1 MADTVEHPT
10 PPEGGTQQNQA
21 HQNED
26 RTAEVIAHA
35 IAGTVLR
42 LQRLSP
48 ERQAETALG
57 AQSSGSCGV
66 TSCIFDPA

>member
-10 PPEGGTQQNQA
+10 PPQGGTGPNDTT
-21 HQNED
+21 D